1 MKAPLLGVA
10 APDCSDGKPM
20 GLETNQEL
28 GPGLVFAGR
37 YRLERLLGSGG
48 MGKVYVVSD
57 IMLPDEKVALK
68 VLKADIAGQEG
79 LIQRFLREVQLTR
92 RVTHRNVV
100 RTFDVGNADGRLYFT
115 MEVIEGKTLRDHIAG
130 QPLPTEEVLRYLAQL
145 CYGLTAIHHHDI
157 VHRDLKSSNV
167 IVSSEGILKITD
179 FGVARPGASELT
191 GADEI
196 LGSATHIAPETW
208 KSGDATPQS
217 DIYAL
222 GVICY
227 EMVTGILP
235 FDNTS
240 PHELMFKHLKSVPVP
255 PIEINPE
262 IPRWLSS
269 LILRMLEKEPTLRPA
284 SAESVVREAN
294 SRMRRSTVEDVRAL
308 PFEMDEG
315 ADPVEA
321 LPGSDGPLL
330 ECGPSAQP
338 ERALPQTV
346 ELSFADRVRFTIE
359 PAALS
364 EGNEE
369 TLPAMPAE
377 PSPPVRGIVRAWATS
392 LLRASAVVTLLA
404 GIAFLLSALTPQV
417 WVWGAAPAR
426 GAGSSYFVS
435 ALLAVLGMATF
446 LLAPLCGFASVV
458 GLRLGEWARII
469 LVTFGGVLLSF
480 GYVVG
485 YLVSWGAHDSG
496 QQTGPVLANAAAVLS
511 VQLGAAYL
519 SPLEIPRFIVAQV
532 GPLLQL
538 VPQGFKPLSGPVPP
552 IAAAVLVLGIL
563 YAGTSTISAAAFRRN
578 HEHLTLAA
586 PWALLTV
593 WLLPVA
599 CVSLL
604 SSVKLVLFEP
614 LTIMLGAITFSV
626 SGVHLVAFAAGW
638 IAACTLLAAAMRGA
652 TNADS

>member
-1 MKAPLLGVA
+1 
-10 APDCSDGKPM
+10 M

-37 YRLERLLGSGG
+37 YRLEHLLGSGG
-48 MGKVYVVSD
+48 MGKVYLVSD

-68 VLKADIAGQEG
+68 VLNADIAGQEG

-100 RTFDVGNADGRLYFT
+100 RTFDVGNFDGRLYFT

-145 CYGLTAIHHHDI
+145 CYGLSAIHHHDI

-167 IVSSEGILKITD
+167 IVSSDGTLKITD

-191 GADEI
+191 GADEL

-208 KSGDATPQS
+208 KSGEATPQS

-235 FDNTS
+235 FDGTS
-240 PHELMFKHLKSVPVP
+240 PHELMFKHLKSAPVA

-262 IPRWLSS
+262 IPRWLDS
-269 LILRMLEKEPTLRPA
+269 LILRMLEKEPMLRPA

-308 PFEMDEG
+308 PFEIDEG
-315 ADPVEA
+315 VDPVESP
-321 LPGSDGPLL
+321 PGTDGPLL
-330 ECGPSAQP
+330 EAGPSEPP
-338 ERALPQTV
+338 ERRLPQTV
-346 ELSFADRVRFTIE
+346 ELSFADRVRFTLE
-359 PAALS
+359 PADLS

-369 TLPAMPAE
+369 ALPEAPALTA
-377 PSPPVRGIVRAWATS
+377 PPAQSIVSAWAAS
-392 LLRASAVVTLLA
+392 LVRASAVASLLLGTA
-404 GIAFLLSALTPQV
+404 LLLSALAPQV

-426 GAGSSYFVS
+426 GTGVAFSLTAFLGLGST
-435 ALLAVLGMATF
+435 AAF

-458 GLRLGEWARII
+458 GLRKGEWARIVF
-469 LVTFGGVLLSF
+469 VTCGAVLLGF
-480 GYVVG
+480 GYVVA
-485 YLVSWGAHDSG
+485 YLVSWSAHDSG
-496 QQTGPVLANAAAVLS
+496 QHTGPVLANAAAVVS
-511 VQLGAAYL
+511 AQFAGAYL
-519 SPLEIPRFIVAQV
+519 SPFEISRFIVAQV

-538 VPQGFKPLSGPVPP
+538 IPQGVKPLSGPVPP
-552 IAAAVLVLGIL
+552 LAAVALILAVL
-563 YAGTSTISAAAFRRN
+563 YSGTSTISTAAFRRN
-578 HEHLTLAA
+578 QEHLMPAT
-586 PWALLTV
+586 PWVLLTV
-593 WLLPVA
+593 WLFPVA
-599 CVSLL
+599 FVSLL
-604 SSVKLVLFEP
+604 STFKLIALSPTHLSV
-614 LTIMLGAITFSV
+614 GAIHFSV
-626 SGVHLVAFAAGW
+626 SSVHLAAFAAGW
-638 IAACTLLAAAMRGA
+638 LASCTLLAAAMRGT
-652 TNADS
+652 TNGDS